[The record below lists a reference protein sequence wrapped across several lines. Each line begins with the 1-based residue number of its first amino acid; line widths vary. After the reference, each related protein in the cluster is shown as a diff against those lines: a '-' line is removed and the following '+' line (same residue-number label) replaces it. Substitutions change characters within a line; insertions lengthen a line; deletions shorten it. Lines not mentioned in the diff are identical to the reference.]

1 VDRIR
6 KALDLA
12 REERQRSFT
21 ERSSTEATAPEAT
34 APEQRRPERRLPVHL
49 AGGVTYTQT
58 RVFTP
63 DPARLEA
70 NRILDGT
77 ETKPAAEAF
86 RMLRTQVLQRM
97 NENGWRSLAILSPQ
111 ESDGKTTTAI
121 NLAISLAADRHHT
134 VLLADCDL
142 RRPAIGTLFG
152 LEVPRGID
160 DALRGDAEV
169 SQCLA
174 HPDAFERLVL
184 LPAREPMTNSS
195 EVLAGPPGRAL
206 VSDLRARYPDRL
218 VLFDL
223 PPVLAADD
231 ALAFLPLVECALVV
245 IAEHSTRRVELL
257 RCMELLRKTPIVGT
271 VLNKAAA
278 APAGYG

>member
-1 VDRIR
+1 MDRIR
-6 KALDLA
+6 QALDLA
-12 REERQRSFT
+12 REQRHQ
-21 ERSSTEATAPEAT
+21 ATAEGSAP
-34 APEQRRPERRLPVHL
+34 PEQRRVETRLPVHL
-49 AGGVTYTQT
+49 AGGLTYTHT

-70 NRILDGT
+70 NRILDGGGQT
-77 ETKPAAEAF
+77 HASEAF

-97 NENGWRSLAILSPQ
+97 SEHGWRSLAILSPG
-111 ESDGKTTTAI
+111 ENDGKTTTAI

-142 RRPAIGTLFG
+142 RRPAIGSIFG
-152 LEVPRGID
+152 LDVPHGID
-160 DALRGDAEV
+160 DALRGDADV

-174 HPDAFERLVL
+174 HPQDFERLVL
-184 LPAREPMTNSS
+184 LPARGPMLNSS

-218 VLFDL
+218 VIFDL

-245 IAEHSTRRVELL
+245 VAERSTRRDDLL
-257 RCMELLRKTPIVGT
+257 RCMELVRKTPIVGT
-271 VLNKAAA
+271 VLNKAADTQ
-278 APAGYG
+278 AGYG

>member
-1 VDRIR
+1 MDRIR

-12 REERQRSFT
+12 REERQRGFT
-21 ERSSTEATAPEAT
+21 ERSVAGDSAPE
-34 APEQRRPERRLPVHL
+34 PRRIETRLPVHL
-49 AGGVTYTQT
+49 AGTLTYTQT

-70 NRILDGT
+70 NRILDGGAPT
-77 ETKPAAEAF
+77 PASEAF

-97 NENGWRSLAILSPQ
+97 NEHGWRALAILSPR

-152 LEVPRGID
+152 LEVRQGID
-160 DALRGDAEV
+160 DALRGDADV

-174 HPDAFERLVL
+174 HPEAFERLVL
-184 LPAREPMTNSS
+184 LPARGPVANSS

-206 VSDLRARYPDRL
+206 VSDLRTRYPDRL

-245 IAEHSTRRVELL
+245 VAERSTRRDELL

-271 VLNKAAA
+271 VLNKAAD

>member
-1 VDRIR
+1 MDRIR
-6 KALDLA
+6 QALDLA
-12 REERQRSFT
+12 REERHRFT
-21 ERSSTEATAPEAT
+21 AEGS
-34 APEQRRPERRLPVHL
+34 APEQRRVEAHLPVHL
-49 AGGVTYTQT
+49 AGGLTYTQT
-58 RVFTP
+58 RMFIP

-70 NRILDGT
+70 NRILSAGGPT
-77 ETKPAAEAF
+77 PASEAF

-97 NENGWRSLAILSPQ
+97 NEHGWRSLAILSPG
-111 ESDGKTTTAI
+111 ENDGKTTLAI

-152 LEVPRGID
+152 LDVSQGID
-160 DALRGDAEV
+160 DVLRGDADV
-169 SQCLA
+169 SQCLV
-174 HPDAFERLVL
+174 HPQAFERLVL
-184 LPAREPMTNSS
+184 LPARGPMTNSS

-206 VSDLRARYPDRL
+206 VSDLRGRYTDRL
-218 VLFDL
+218 VIFDL

-245 IAEHSTRRVELL
+245 IAERSTRRDGLL
-257 RCMELLRKTPIVGT
+257 RCMELVRNTPIVGT
-271 VLNKAAA
+271 VLNKAAD